1 MPLLYTALDDRG
13 YGRGY
18 ELGEVA
24 NDKLFEVTTPLGF
37 SVRTTVAYWSLI
49 EAKHPKLR
57 ACAQDVAQVIA
68 APDQICHSRLDSAI
82 YLFYGTHERRLLC
95 AIVKRLDGEGF
106 LVTAYPCDKI
116 KEGER
121 IWPK

>member
-1 MPLLYTALDDRG
+1 
-13 YGRGY
+13 
-18 ELGEVA
+18 LGEVA

-57 ACAQDVAQVIA
+57 GCAPDVAQVIA
-68 APDQICHSRLDSAI
+68 APDQVCHSRLDSAI
-82 YLFYGTHERRLLC
+82 YLFYSTHKSRLLC
-95 AIVKRLDGEGF
+95 AVVKRLDGEGF
-106 LVTAYPCDKI
+106 LVTTYPCDKI

-121 IWPK
+121 IWPR